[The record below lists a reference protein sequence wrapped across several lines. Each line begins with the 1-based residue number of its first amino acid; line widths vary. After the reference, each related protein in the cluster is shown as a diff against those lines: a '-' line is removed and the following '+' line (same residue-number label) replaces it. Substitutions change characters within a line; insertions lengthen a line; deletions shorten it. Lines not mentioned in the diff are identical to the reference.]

1 VKKKT
6 NVHALIASDN
16 DMDLL
21 DNDESPLIKD
31 VSPPPTNMDINL
43 VFTLPAEFRG
53 INEEITQLCLDP
65 KEDTF
70 EKSEESSQHLKPS
83 YVRGHID
90 GRPISR
96 KLVDDGAVVNLM
108 PYSVF
113 KKLGREDDTLVKT
126 NLTLNDEGGNPI
138 EARGVISMKLTV
150 GSKSLTTAFFI
161 DEVQVD

>member
-6 NVHALIASDN
+6 SVPALIASDN

-43 VFTLPAEFRG
+43 VFMLPAEFRG

-83 YVRGHID
+83 YVWGHID

-96 KLVDDGAVVNLM
+96 KLVDDGAVINLM

-126 NLTLNDEGGNPI
+126 TLTLNDEGGNPI